1 MAEDIINEGFIF
13 DVRAEGAEKEVQI
26 KVTLDPS
33 TGSSGAPTLS
43 TSIPSCII
51 AFNLFDKIYT
61 RVMSQF
67 LLPFTTKE

>member
-1 MAEDIINEGFIF
+1 MSNDIVNEGFIF

-43 TSIPSCII
+43 TWIPSCIMV
-51 AFNLFDKIYT
+51 LD
-61 RVMSQF
+61 
-67 LLPFTTKE
+67 FTSVRG